1 MPDDIIELNLGKL
14 LGAEEKPSIQQLT
27 LYISHSDKDSKVV
40 KNIHKWIKEAQ
51 KLLTIIGGGATA
63 LPPADGTWLK
73 RDIDTIV
80 KLKDADIVWEKTTIM
95 YTYIYS
101 DRFIKNLKSLREFL
115 HRFGRETNQGEV
127 IFVFVGSLY
136 RIRKFDHIK

>member
-1 MPDDIIELNLGKL
+1 MIFQRLIQGGI
-14 LGAEEKPSIQQLT
+14 LGAEAKSSTQQLT
-27 LYISHSDKDSKVV
+27 LYISHRDKDSKAV

-51 KLLTIIGGGATA
+51 RLLTIIGGGTTA

-73 RDIDTIV
+73 NNNIDSI
-80 KLKDADIVWEKTTIM
+80 KILKDKDIVWEKTTIM

-101 DRFIKNLKSLREFL
+101 DRFKKNLKSLREFL

-127 IFVFVGSLY
+127 VFEFIGSLY
-136 RIRKFDHIK
+136 RIRKFDS